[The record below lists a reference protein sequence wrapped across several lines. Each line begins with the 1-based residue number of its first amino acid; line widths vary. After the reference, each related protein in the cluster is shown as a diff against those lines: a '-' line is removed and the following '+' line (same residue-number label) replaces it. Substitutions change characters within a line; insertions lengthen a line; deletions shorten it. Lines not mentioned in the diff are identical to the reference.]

1 MYHFRFITLNDLK
14 EIDYFGNFPSN
25 QFNWIYNW
33 FSVFEKVENNVLGY
47 NKKAF
52 IVAAYKDDQLAAV
65 VPLVKLYR
73 IYFKVVKIEFLEFMG
88 QQWSSLGN
96 DILKF
101 DDLEECFSS
110 ELISWIKTNIKFH
123 FIFFKYLPESS
134 VLANKYRLLHY
145 AGAPFVRVDKYSS
158 YEEFSD
164 AVYARKF
171 REDLRRTLRKIKKE
185 SFEIEVGFEEINEA
199 GLTEIR
205 RIAKTKER
213 DGKSFLYGDAEKEQ
227 FHLKMYEIF
236 PSQVVFVK
244 FNQQVVAYATSID
257 WNGVRIGIDAAF
269 DRDYRRYGVGIHCV
283 DSIIQNSFKDG
294 KQKISFG
301 MGLDSYKFQF
311 TDQVDRYF
319 MCYDYKFR
327 LKSLLALPY
336 FLYCLKKEEQQVIKN
351 LQNINGNGRI

>member
-47 NKKAF
+47 NKKAY

-101 DDLEECFSS
+101 DDLEECFSN
-110 ELISWIKTNIKFH
+110 ELISWIKANIKFH
-123 FIFFKYLPESS
+123 FLFFKYLPESS
-134 VLANKYRLLHY
+134 VLANKYRLYNY
-145 AGAPFVRVDKYSS
+145 AGAPFVQVGKYDS
-158 YEEFSD
+158 YEVFS
-164 AVYARKF
+164 AKVYTRKF
-171 REDLRRTLRKIKKE
+171 REDLSRTLRKIKKDGFE
-185 SFEIEVGFEEINEA
+185 YKLSFEKINDESLA
-199 GLTEIR
+199 EIR
-205 RIAKTKER
+205 RIAKSKEV
-213 DGKSFLYGDAEKEQ
+213 DGKKFLYKDAEKEQ

-244 FNQQVVAYATSID
+244 FNQQAVAYGTSID
-257 WNGVRIGIDAAF
+257 WNGERIGIDAAF
-269 DRDYRRYGVGIHCV
+269 DRDYRKYGAGIHCI
-283 DSIIQNSFKDG
+283 DALIQHSFSEK

-301 MGLDSYKFQF
+301 MGWDTYKVQF
-311 TDQVDRYF
+311 TDQIDRYC
-319 MCYDYKFR
+319 MCYDYKLR

-336 FLYCLKKEEQQVIKN
+336 FLYRLKKEDQMVAEK
-351 LQNINGNGRI
+351 LLLAEGK